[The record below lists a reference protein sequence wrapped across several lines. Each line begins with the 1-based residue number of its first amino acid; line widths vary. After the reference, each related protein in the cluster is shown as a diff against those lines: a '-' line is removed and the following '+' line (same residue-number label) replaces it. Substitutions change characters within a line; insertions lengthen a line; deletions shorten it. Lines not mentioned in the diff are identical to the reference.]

1 MRPQHTSSV
10 IAVVDDNEIG
20 RYTTVRVLTQAG
32 YLVWEGA
39 SGAEALELARR
50 RPDLMVLDVR
60 LPDIDGFEV
69 CRRIKADPETRSV
82 PVLHLSALMRDTR
95 DKIAGLV
102 SGADA
107 YLTQPVEPE
116 ELLAT
121 IRALLRLAQAER
133 ERELEVRQWHATFN
147 SLRNPICL
155 MDENGR
161 VLRANQAL
169 LEMCG
174 RPLDAVLGWQCY
186 EIIHGEADFVA
197 NCPLRR
203 LREGQQNGVAEIT
216 AWGRVFQ
223 VTVSVVPGLNGDG
236 TRYVHVMADITDQ
249 KRHMEEMDRA
259 RRAAEAASQAKNQF
273 LANMSHEIRT
283 PLNGIMGLLQLL
295 ETSSLDGEQQ
305 EWVRLALESAG
316 RLARLLSD
324 ILDLARIEAGHLAL
338 QEAPLP
344 LDAVERD
351 LRALYHASLAA
362 KGMTLVWSQA
372 PELGGVVRTD
382 PLRVRQIVFNLVGNA
397 IKYSDSGTVRVRW
410 DVISRRPDGRSNVL
424 LQVADSGIGIA
435 EEHIAEIFLP
445 FSQVDGSYTRKQQ
458 GAGLGLAV
466 VQRLVAAMG
475 GSIAVDSAVGQG
487 SVFEVV
493 LPMGIGKDLAP
504 KSDPAKQGA
513 ETGAAPQTVLVVE
526 DDPVSQMALRALLE
540 RAGHRVLVAGDGAQ
554 ALDVVART
562 PVDVVLLDVQMP
574 GMDGMEVARRIRAW
588 ETARRLG
595 ESVPL
600 HADQPSPLP
609 LVALTAHAMAGD
621 AERILQAGMDAYL
634 AKPVAWD
641 AVVEVVACFGCRH
654 RKTEP
659 Q

>member
-121 IRALLRLAQAER
+121 IRALLRLAQAES

-324 ILDLARIEAGHLAL
+324 ILDLARIKAGHLAL

-475 GSIAVDSAVGQG
+475 GTIAVDSVLGQG

-493 LPMGIGKDLAP
+493 LPMGLGGDVALGAE
-504 KSDPAKQGA
+504 PAKR
-513 ETGAAPQTVLVVE
+513 GAACALPHTVLVVE

>member
-475 GSIAVDSAVGQG
+475 GTIAVDSVLGQG

-493 LPMGIGKDLAP
+493 LPMGLGGDVALGAE
-504 KSDPAKQGA
+504 PAKR
-513 ETGAAPQTVLVVE
+513 GAACALPHTVLVVE

-641 AVVEVVACFGCRH
+641 AVVEVAACFGCRH

>member
-1 MRPQHTSSV
+1 MARQDASPV
-10 IAVVDDNEIG
+10 IAVIDDNDAG
-20 RYTTVRVLTQAG
+20 RYATVRVLTHAG

-39 SGAEALELARR
+39 SGAEALDLARR
-50 RPDLMVLDVR
+50 RPDLMILDVR
-60 LPDIDGFEV
+60 LPDVDGFEV
-69 CRRIKADPETRSV
+69 CRRIKDDPETRSI

-95 DKIAGLV
+95 DKVAGLA

-107 YLTQPVEPE
+107 YLTQPVEAE

-155 MDENGR
+155 MDKNGR

-174 RPLDAVLGWQCY
+174 QPVSAILGRQCY
-186 EIIHGEADFVA
+186 EVIHDSVDFIE

-203 LREGQQNGVAEIT
+203 LRENQQSGQAEIR
-216 AWGRVFQ
+216 AWGRIFQ

-295 ETSSLDGEQQ
+295 ETSPLDAEQQ
-305 EWVRLALESAG
+305 EWVRLALGSAD
-316 RLARLLSD
+316 RLTQLLAD
-324 ILDLARIEAGHLAL
+324 ILDLARIEAGHLVL
-338 QEAPLP
+338 REAPLS

-351 LRALYHASLAA
+351 LRVLYHASLAA
-362 KGMTLVWSQA
+362 KGMTLEWTHV
-372 PELGGVVRTD
+372 PELDALVETD
-382 PLRVRQIVFNLVGNA
+382 PLRVRQILFNLVGNA
-397 IKYSDSGTVRVRW
+397 VKYSDAGTVRVHW
-410 DVISRRPDGRSNVL
+410 DVISRRPDGRWNVR
-424 LQVADSGIGIA
+424 LQVADTGMGIA
-435 EEHIAEIFLP
+435 EERIEDIFLP
-445 FSQVDGSYTRKQQ
+445 FAQLDGSYTRRQQ

-493 LPMGIGKDLAP
+493 LPMGIGQEPAP
-504 KSDPAKQGA
+504 KSEPAKEGT
-513 ETGAAPQTVLVVE
+513 ETDAAPQTVLVVE
-526 DDPVSQMALRALLE
+526 DDAVSQMAVRTLLE
-540 RAGHRVLVAGDGAQ
+540 RAGHRVRVADDGEQ
-554 ALDVVART
+554 ALHVLAQS

-574 GMDGMEVARRIRAW
+574 GMDGMEVAARIRAW
-588 ETARRLG
+588 EAARRLG
-595 ESVPL
+595 ENVPL

-621 AERILQAGMDAYL
+621 AERILQSGMDAYL
-634 AKPVAWD
+634 AKPVVWSAL
-641 AVVEVVACFGCRH
+641 AEVLRRVGRG
-654 RKTEP
+654 RRTEK
-659 Q
+659 

>member
-1 MRPQHTSSV
+1 MARQDASPV
-10 IAVVDDNEIG
+10 IAVIDDNDSG
-20 RYTTVRVLTQAG
+20 RYATVRVLTHAG

-39 SGAEALELARR
+39 SGAEALDLARR

-60 LPDIDGFEV
+60 LPDVDGFEV
-69 CRRIKADPETRSV
+69 CRRIKDDPETRSI

-95 DKIAGLV
+95 DKVAGLA

-107 YLTQPVEPE
+107 YLTQPVEAE

-155 MDENGR
+155 MDKNGR

-174 RPLDAVLGWQCY
+174 QPVSAILGRQCY
-186 EIIHGEADFVA
+186 EVIHDSVDFIE

-203 LREGQQNGVAEIT
+203 LRENQQSGQAEIR
-216 AWGRVFQ
+216 AWGRIFQ

-324 ILDLARIEAGHLAL
+324 ILDLARIKAGHLAL
-338 QEAPLP
+338 QEAPLS

-351 LRALYHASLAA
+351 LRVLYHASLAA
-362 KGMTLVWSQA
+362 KGMTLEWTHV
-372 PELGGVVRTD
+372 PELDALVETD

-410 DVISRRPDGRSNVL
+410 DVISRRPDGRWNVR
-424 LQVADSGIGIA
+424 LQVADTGMGIA
-435 EEHIAEIFLP
+435 EERIADIFLP
-445 FSQVDGSYTRKQQ
+445 FAQLDGSYTRRQQ

-475 GSIAVDSAVGQG
+475 GTIAVDSVLGQG

-493 LPMGIGKDLAP
+493 LPMGLGGDVALGAE
-504 KSDPAKQGA
+504 PAKR
-513 ETGAAPQTVLVVE
+513 GAACALPHTVLVVE
-526 DDPVSQMALRALLE
+526 DDAVSQMAVRTLLE
-540 RAGHRVLVAGDGAQ
+540 RAGHRVRVADDGEQ
-554 ALDVVART
+554 ALHVLAQS

-574 GMDGMEVARRIRAW
+574 VMDGMEVARRIRAW

-621 AERILQAGMDAYL
+621 AGRILQAGMDAYL

-641 AVVEVVACFGCRH
+641 AVAEVLVRFGCQH

>member
-1 MRPQHTSSV
+1 MARQDASPV
-10 IAVVDDNEIG
+10 IAVIDDNDAG
-20 RYTTVRVLTQAG
+20 RYATVRVLTHAG

-39 SGAEALELARR
+39 SGAEALDLARR

-60 LPDIDGFEV
+60 LPDVDGFEV
-69 CRRIKADPETRSV
+69 CRRIKDDPETRSI

-95 DKIAGLV
+95 DKVAGLA

-107 YLTQPVEPE
+107 YLTQPVEAE

-155 MDENGR
+155 MDKNGR

-169 LEMCG
+169 AEMCG
-174 RPLDAVLGWQCY
+174 QPVSAILGRQCY
-186 EIIHGEADFVA
+186 EVIHDSVDFIE

-203 LREGQQNGVAEIT
+203 LRENQQSGQAEIR
-216 AWGRVFQ
+216 AWGRIFQ
-223 VTVSVVPGLNGDG
+223 VTVSVVSGLNGEG
-236 TRYVHVMADITDQ
+236 PRYVHVMTDITDQ
-249 KRHMEEMDRA
+249 KRYMEEMDRA
-259 RRAAEAASQAKNQF
+259 CRAAEAANQAKTQF

-295 ETSSLDGEQQ
+295 ETSPLDAEQQ
-305 EWVRLALESAG
+305 EWVRLALGSAD
-316 RLARLLSD
+316 RLTQLLAD
-324 ILDLARIEAGHLAL
+324 ILDLARIEAGHLVL
-338 QEAPLP
+338 REAPLS

-475 GSIAVDSAVGQG
+475 GTIAVDSVLGQG

-493 LPMGIGKDLAP
+493 LPMGLGGDVALGAE
-504 KSDPAKQGA
+504 PAKR
-513 ETGAAPQTVLVVE
+513 GAACALPHTVLVVE